1 MNNLQ
6 IELIVRNLNYS
17 NLKNIEKLKDGVIY
31 LKNGHVVKGDNFSY
45 IPLSQKQLETLD
57 NIFN

>member
-17 NLKNIEKLKDGVIY
+17 NLKNIEKIKDGDIY
-31 LKNGHVVKGDNFSY
+31 LKNGHVIKGDNFSY
-45 IPLSQKQLETLD
+45 TPLCQKQLETLD
-57 NIFN
+57 KMF